1 MRKVTVSALV
11 FAVLFAAAAPAGSQT
26 RPRRVGPAPDVYSES
41 GPRPRAEEEERG
53 AGERPRRGSRWRRV
67 LLEVGLSAA
76 TVGRAG
82 RSCTPS
88 RRVIGGSPR

>member
-41 GPRPRAEEEERG
+41 GPRPRAEEERPT
-53 AGERPRRGSRWRRV
+53 GEHPRRGSRWRRV

-88 RRVIGGSPR
+88 RRVIGGFPR